1 MVLFFMFIRMI
12 FCNKMLRLSIR
23 FNIIYQEVGD
33 DFINI
38 ELCILKFLS
47 KENINIKR
55 RVFVV

>member
-47 KENINIKR
+47 KENINIKY